1 LLLWPTIQSHLIIC
15 PSICFSASGH
25 YLAEDLTNK
34 LFCKHAGKSDCI
46 DKLRQQVSHWLSD
59 ADLYIDLVNL
69 RGRASVPIRTIDPIR
84 ADLRFA
90 DIVITRL
97 GSSRDAGDQHPSYSQ
112 DPEPDTTG
120 RVARLSGADAS
131 FSIPVCLLLSHGYLA
146 PLPLESSESGDTVP
160 VEFST
165 RASLPAH
172 FSETFLN
179 FVATFSKTF
188 QLLDIK
194 EDEQE
199 EDEEVVGDEAKA
211 EVEVKDSEKEDAPTP
226 ASPNPSFSASVTNSP
241 TKLHH
246 HGFHHYR
253 AKLSQSSPKLTS
265 ALHLDG
271 RDHHSYLA
279 PQNQKTFLQQHPL
292 IRHPKQILQQ
302 SMKKN
307 VVETINSA
315 WCAKWS
321 NKVLRK
327 LEDAEGDL
335 GYSGKM
341 EVGVM
346 RGDVETVEAVM

>member
-1 LLLWPTIQSHLIIC
+1 LLP
-15 PSICFSASGH
+15 
-25 YLAEDLTNK
+25 
-34 LFCKHAGKSDCI
+34 
-46 DKLRQQVSHWLSD
+46 
-59 ADLYIDLVNL
+59 
-69 RGRASVPIRTIDPIR
+69 
-84 ADLRFA
+84 
-90 DIVITRL
+90 
-97 GSSRDAGDQHPSYSQ
+97 
-112 DPEPDTTG
+112 
-120 RVARLSGADAS
+120 
-131 FSIPVCLLLSHGYLA
+131 SHGYLA
-146 PLPLESSESGDTVP
+146 PPPPESSESGDTVP
-160 VEFST
+160 VEFSA

-172 FSETFLN
+172 FSETFLD

-292 IRHPKQILQQ
+292 IRHPKQILQR

-307 VVETINSA
+307 VVETINGA

-335 GYSGKM
+335 GYSGKV